1 MAAFQGMAKVAEEAL
16 AAATAETI
24 IQLIAPSNHR
34 VKLLAWGIYFDGTSV
49 TAEPVQ
55 VTLTRQTTA
64 GTGSALSLVK
74 RDDSIAETLQTTAQQ
89 DFSAEPTSGDE
100 LEARE
105 VHPQA
110 GFEVW
115 YPLGQEIIIGGGD
128 RLGLIATAPA
138 IVNCRA
144 WMLFEE

>member
-1 MAAFQGMAKVAEEAL
+1 MAAFQGMAQVAEEGL
-16 AAATAETI
+16 AAATAETV

-34 VKLLAWGIYFDGTSV
+34 IKLLAWGIYFDGTSV

-55 VTLTRQTTA
+55 VTIARQSTA
-64 GTGSALSLVK
+64 GTASSLTPVK
-74 RDDSIAETLQTTAQQ
+74 RDDSLAETLQTTAQQ
-89 DFSAEPTSGDE
+89 DFTVEPTTGDV

-115 YPLGQEIIIGGGD
+115 YPLGQEIVIGGGD
-128 RLGLIATAPA
+128 RVGLIATAPA
-138 IVNCRA
+138 TVNCRA